1 MDNVEDIRNEFA
13 WKLDMQDFEKD
24 KTGVKTLEIIN
35 ATFEVDE
42 PTIFGERNEDYIAR
56 ELEWYE
62 GQSLYVKDIPG
73 KTPAIWEQVS
83 SANGQINSNY
93 GYLVFGENNY
103 SQYDNVRRE
112 LTKNPDSRRANMIYT
127 RPSMHLD
134 AFDSGM
140 SDFICTNNV
149 QYFIRD
155 DELVTCVYMRSNDVI
170 FGFNNDYAWQEYVTK
185 KLAGDLNINIGKT
198 YWNVGSLHIY
208 ERHFDLVREWESEAE
223 SRSFYINN
231 G

>member
-103 SQYDNVRRE
+103 S
-112 LTKNPDSRRANMIYT
+112 
-127 RPSMHLD
+127 
-134 AFDSGM
+134 
-140 SDFICTNNV
+140 
-149 QYFIRD
+149 
-155 DELVTCVYMRSNDVI
+155 
-170 FGFNNDYAWQEYVTK
+170 
-185 KLAGDLNINIGKT
+185 
-198 YWNVGSLHIY
+198 
-208 ERHFDLVREWESEAE
+208 
-223 SRSFYINN
+223 
-231 G
+231 